1 MSSEKFEEYK
11 DEYESCFEELK
22 NLVQNK
28 LPRLS
33 AGKCRVAF
41 IYLILKLTLRCRRFC
56 GRLWNKA
63 IDDSCDQLLC
73 DTCLYTVYNTTV
85 LACIYCPESCD
96 SQEVKVL
103 LLVDITIR

>member
-33 AGKCRVAF
+33 AGKCMVAF

-56 GRLWNKA
+56 WRLWSKI
-63 IDDSCDQLLC
+63 IDGSCDQFLC
-73 DTCLYTVYNTTV
+73 DVSVYTAYNTTV
-85 LACIYCPESCD
+85 LACIYCPQTYD
-96 SQEVKVL
+96 SQ
-103 LLVDITIR
+103 

>member
-41 IYLILKLTLRCRRFC
+41 IYLILKLTLGCKC
-56 GRLWNKA
+56 LCW
-63 IDDSCDQLLC
+63 QL
-73 DTCLYTVYNTTV
+73 
-85 LACIYCPESCD
+85 
-96 SQEVKVL
+96 
-103 LLVDITIR
+103 